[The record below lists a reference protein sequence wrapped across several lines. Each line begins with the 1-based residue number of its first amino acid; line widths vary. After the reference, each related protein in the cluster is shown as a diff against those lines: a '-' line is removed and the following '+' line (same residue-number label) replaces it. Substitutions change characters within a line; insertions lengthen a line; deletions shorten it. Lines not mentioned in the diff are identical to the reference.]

1 MPVVIKF
8 LKLRHTRLVPDSYRK
23 SLFRAS
29 YLVNEKRKPKNV
41 KEPIKGHWQP
51 KFLLLISI
59 RYTYGIFNFIF
70 WPVCRV

>member
-1 MPVVIKF
+1 MDDYESKKAMSNEADDFETEINECISNAETVV
-8 LKLRHTRLVPDSYRK
+8 
-23 SLFRAS
+23 
-29 YLVNEKRKPKNV
+29 
-41 KEPIKGHWQP
+41 KGHWQS